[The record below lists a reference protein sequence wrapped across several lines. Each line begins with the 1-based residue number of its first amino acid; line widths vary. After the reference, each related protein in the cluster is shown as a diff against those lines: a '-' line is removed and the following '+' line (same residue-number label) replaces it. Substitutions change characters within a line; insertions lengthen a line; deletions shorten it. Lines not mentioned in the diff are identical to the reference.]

1 MKQETTIPEKPTPPT
16 LTLDVDL
23 YQHYLD
29 NSDLT
34 DAQKQ
39 ELLETLWQII
49 CEFVLMGFHVHPV
62 QQAQQS
68 SGKDVITAL
77 TPTHEVSPAL
87 ESDEGQ

>member
-1 MKQETTIPEKPTPPT
+1 MRDTTTPPT

-39 ELLETLWQII
+39 ELLETL
-49 CEFVLMGFHVHPV
+49 
-62 QQAQQS
+62 
-68 SGKDVITAL
+68 
-77 TPTHEVSPAL
+77 
-87 ESDEGQ
+87 

>member
-1 MKQETTIPEKPTPPT
+1 MRDTTTPPT

-34 DAQKQ
+34 DEQKK
-39 ELLETLWQII
+39 ELLETLWNII
-49 CEFVLMGFHVHPV
+49 CEFVQMGFHVHPV

-68 SGKDVITAL
+68 SGKDVIITL
-77 TPTHEVSPAL
+77 TPTHGDSPAL
-87 ESDEGQ
+87 ESNEGHCLK

>member
-1 MKQETTIPEKPTPPT
+1 MGVNALQIRNHAMTHVTTTPT

-39 ELLETLWQII
+39 ELLETLWSIV
-49 CEFVLMGFHVHPV
+49 CEFVQM
-62 QQAQQS
+62 
-68 SGKDVITAL
+68 
-77 TPTHEVSPAL
+77 
-87 ESDEGQ
+87 